1 MSARGLE
8 TAFDMRGAFNDVVIR
23 LAPGAS
29 VQAVTSA
36 VDVVLRPWGGVGAVG
51 RKDQPAARVLEDE
64 FKQLETNATVFPMF
78 FLVVAAFLLNV
89 ILSRLVASQRDE
101 IAALKAFGYTDREIG
116 VHYLGFGIAAVVGG
130 AVVGVPLGM
139 WMGAKFTELYADY
152 FRFPKLLATVDWGAA
167 AFAVGV
173 TGGLALVGALGG
185 VRRVMRLTPAEALRP
200 EAPGRFRPLI
210 LERLGLGA
218 VIPSGARMVLRNLE
232 RRPLRT
238 AATVI
243 GIALAVALLASGR
256 FPYDAF
262 DWLMEVEF
270 RTAQRYDG
278 VVAFISERPAR
289 ATRELRHIPGVLDAE
304 AFRSTP
310 IRITRGAVTRTTTI
324 TGIESGSNLI
334 RLADGDGATRTL
346 PPAGVIMN
354 AGLASVLGARAG
366 DTITV
371 ELIERGGD
379 TRAVVVAG
387 IYDPLI
393 AEGLFM
399 ARRALN
405 EVLRERDVASGA
417 YLALAPGAEAS
428 VFARF
433 KNMPGVAGAMSR
445 ATTIKNIDDQ
455 IRQSMVFVLALITVS
470 ACVIAMGVVYNS
482 ARIALSERGRELAS
496 LRVLGFTTNEVAGM
510 LLGEQVAVMVL
521 GLPAGVGIGALFS
534 LLLTRGFANERFHFP
549 YVVAFD
555 SQVIAMAVVAAS
567 AALASV
573 VVHRRVGKLNLVQ
586 ALRTRE

>member
-1 MSARGLE
+1 
-8 TAFDMRGAFNDVVIR
+8 
-23 LAPGAS
+23 
-29 VQAVTSA
+29 
-36 VDVVLRPWGGVGAVG
+36 
-51 RKDQPAARVLEDE
+51 
-64 FKQLETNATVFPMF
+64 
-78 FLVVAAFLLNV
+78 
-89 ILSRLVASQRDE
+89 
-101 IAALKAFGYTDREIG
+101 
-116 VHYLGFGIAAVVGG
+116 
-130 AVVGVPLGM
+130 
-139 WMGAKFTELYADY
+139 
-152 FRFPKLLATVDWGAA
+152 
-167 AFAVGV
+167 
-173 TGGLALVGALGG
+173 
-185 VRRVMRLTPAEALRP
+185 
-200 EAPGRFRPLI
+200 
-210 LERLGLGA
+210 
-218 VIPSGARMVLRNLE
+218 
-232 RRPLRT
+232 
-238 AATVI
+238 
-243 GIALAVALLASGR
+243 
-256 FPYDAF
+256 
-262 DWLMEVEF
+262 MEVEF

-289 ATRELRHIPGVLDAE
+289 ATRELRHIPGVLEAE

-455 IRQSMVFVLALITVS
+455 IRQSMVFVLALITGS